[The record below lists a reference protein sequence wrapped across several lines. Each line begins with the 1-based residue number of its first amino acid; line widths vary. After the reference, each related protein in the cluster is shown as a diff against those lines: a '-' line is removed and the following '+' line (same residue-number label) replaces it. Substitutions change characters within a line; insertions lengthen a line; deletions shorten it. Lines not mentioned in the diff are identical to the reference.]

1 MASSDDDFCPP
12 KRKKTLQRKK
22 TEDAR
27 FCSPP
32 KNLDEYQKPF
42 CPENTKV
49 NTRWAVKNFTDWQLD
64 YNRRHAEDRCP
75 DGILLTDSARDLA
88 LWLQK
93 YTVSTRKKDG
103 QKYPPKTV
111 YLLLCGLQRY
121 MKEQKKHAFN
131 LFDHEHP
138 EFKFLINTCDNYFR
152 ELRSEGVGA
161 ESQATEVLTREDE
174 EKLWATGVLSVDTP
188 KGLLNAVFFYNGK
201 NFLLRG
207 GAEHR
212 NLKFSQLS
220 RSVNGDGSL
229 VSVMHFCMC
238 LKS

>member
-12 KRKKTLQRKK
+12 KQKKTLQRKK

-93 YTVSTRKKDG
+93 YTVS
-103 QKYPPKTV
+103 
-111 YLLLCGLQRY
+111 
-121 MKEQKKHAFN
+121 
-131 LFDHEHP
+131 
-138 EFKFLINTCDNYFR
+138 
-152 ELRSEGVGA
+152 
-161 ESQATEVLTREDE
+161 
-174 EKLWATGVLSVDTP
+174 
-188 KGLLNAVFFYNGK
+188 
-201 NFLLRG
+201 
-207 GAEHR
+207 R
-212 NLKFSQLS
+212 NMQPV
-220 RSVNGDGSL
+220 RP
-229 VSVMHFCMC
+229 
-238 LKS
+238 